1 MSDYKFFEDMGVRVF
16 DNGHSFS
23 GVHFSIHSKY
33 SAIPAY
39 DAAMK
44 AAYGE
49 ERTQQ
54 ILGLARHNTVYYPN
68 LTIKGAIQSIR
79 VVRPIAVDRTLIESW
94 TFRLKGAPDKLLERT
109 IIYNRLINSP
119 FSVVGHD
126 DLHSYRAIQ
135 SGLHASGNPWVSL
148 QRDFDPAEIGASDL
162 VATGTSEVS
171 ASAASAA
178 AGSEQMS
185 ASIREIAINSAAAA
199 TGTTTAV
206 EAAGVANERLAK
218 LGDSSARIGAVSKLI
233 TAIAEQTNL
242 LALNA
247 TIEAARAGEAGKGFA
262 VVADEVKQLASR
274 TRSATAE
281 ITEMIAAIQTDS
293 ADAASAI
300 DDILQLIGQI
310 GGQQTTVAS
319 AVEEQTAVANEISS
333 SVAAVAEAA
342 ALSANAVD
350 ELRQS
355 TGSVAARAAE
365 LNQLFRD

>member
-1 MSDYKFFEDMGVRVF
+1 MFPFRSRTASDLDPLVARIGGLELFQSAPVALLVLDLAGEIVLRNRAAVELAAKVTIERGPEVLAKLRAGVIDASTVT
-16 DNGHSFS
+16 SFP
-23 GVHFSIHSKY
+23 V
-33 SAIPAY
+33 
-39 DAAMK
+39 
-44 AAYGE
+44 
-49 ERTQQ
+49 T
-54 ILGLARHNTVYYPN
+54 
-68 LTIKGAIQSIR
+68 R
-79 VVRPIAVDRTLIESW
+79 VVRVVKDGRHVEVEIVVNKIDGGYILMWKDDTTAHDTARATKSVTNDLTVSSSALTALGDRI
-94 TFRLKGAPDKLLERT
+94 
-109 IIYNRLINSP
+109 
-119 FSVVGHD
+119 
-126 DLHSYRAIQ
+126 
-135 SGLHASGNPWVSL
+135 
-148 QRDFDPAEIGASDL
+148 
-162 VATGTSEVS
+162 ATGTSEVS

-342 ALSANAVD
+342 ALSANAVE